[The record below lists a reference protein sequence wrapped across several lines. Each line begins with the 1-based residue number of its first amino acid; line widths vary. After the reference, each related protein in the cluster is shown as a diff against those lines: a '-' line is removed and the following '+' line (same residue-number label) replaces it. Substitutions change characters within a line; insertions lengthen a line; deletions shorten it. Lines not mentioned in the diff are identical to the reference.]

1 MTRYLL
7 RRVGQG
13 VFVLWAAW
21 TISFFILYLLPSDPA
36 ALIAARGGEADTV
49 DPALL
54 EQLRAQYGLDRP
66 VIVQYVTAL
75 LAALRLDF
83 GQSYASGGPAMDVV
97 AGVLPST
104 IQLAAVA
111 LVLGVAL
118 GALLAVATV
127 LPRAAWLR
135 QLVSTLPPVGVA
147 LPTFWVGLILLQ
159 VFSFRLGLFPA
170 MGDDG
175 VASLVLPAVTLAVPA
190 AAGLAQVLSRS
201 LREALGEPYVET
213 ARAKGASRLRVQL
226 GHALRNAALPA
237 FTMLGLTVGGL
248 LGGTVVTET
257 VFSRAGLGRLAVTA
271 VNSQDIPVVQAIV
284 VVSALVFVTVTLVVD
299 LVYPLIDPR
308 IAVRAPALAA

>member
-1 MTRYLL
+1 
-7 RRVGQG
+7 
-13 VFVLWAAW
+13 
-21 TISFFILYLLPSDPA
+21 
-36 ALIAARGGEADTV
+36 
-49 DPALL
+49 
-54 EQLRAQYGLDRP
+54 
-66 VIVQYVTAL
+66 
-75 LAALRLDF
+75 
-83 GQSYASGGPAMDVV
+83 MDVV

-190 AAGLAQVLSRS
+190 AAGLSQVLSRS

>member
-66 VIVQYVTAL
+66 VRVQYVTAL

-175 VASLVLPAVTLAVPA
+175 VASLVLPAVTLAVPV

>member
-54 EQLRAQYGLDRP
+54 AQLRAEYGLDRP
-66 VIVQYVTAL
+66 LIVQYVTAL

-104 IQLAAVA
+104 VQLAAVA
-111 LVLGVAL
+111 LVVGVTL

-175 VASLVLPAVTLAVPA
+175 VPSLVLPAVTLAVPV

-284 VVSALVFVTVTLVVD
+284 VVSALVFVTVTLAVD

-308 IAVRAPALAA
+308 IAVRTPALAA